1 MTDSSF
7 RSAVINQDMQACQKF
22 YSQNLSGTEL
32 VQILNDLLF
41 CSVSV
46 KQSTIQD
53 LHPVCVLNSIKNLIG
68 DDREN
73 PSKLLLEFAS
83 NYLCGFEFRDDDET
97 QLDDVVRDGI
107 GLTAFLGDL
116 EDACQQGEWKNLQK
130 LTAKTFMASDRSRGT
145 MDAFA
150 ELALQDC
157 ERNAIFIFHLL
168 RAYQFQEIKEDNWAF
183 TKCILEWM
191 YGKELPEPH
200 YQADSSPSE
209 VHDLVI
215 ESGDLSLLGAVSR
228 LWEGDYV
235 RIRGY
240 QREISHWC
248 SQNIFTTLNIKPS
261 LNHWLLKDKKRKFI
275 HQAETIVKSQK
286 SQSEKANALVILEAV
301 RSLYKTTSPTQF
313 GILGARLDQLIR

>member
-22 YSQNLSGTEL
+22 YSQNLSSAEL

-46 KQSTIQD
+46 KQSTVKD

-83 NYLCGFEFRDDDET
+83 NYLCDFEFRDDDQT

-116 EDACQQGEWKNLQK
+116 EDACQIGEWEDLQN
-130 LTAKTFMASDRSRGT
+130 LTAKTFIASDRSRGT

-157 ERNAIFIFHLL
+157 ERNAIFVFHLL
-168 RAYQFQEIKEDNWAF
+168 RAYQFQEVKEDNWAF
-183 TKCILEWM
+183 TKCILEWLH
-191 YGKELPEPH
+191 GKVLPEPND
-200 YQADSSPSE
+200 QTDSSPSE
-209 VHDLVI
+209 VHGLVI

-228 LWEGDYV
+228 LWDGDYV

-248 SQNIFTTLNIKPS
+248 SQVFSTTLNIKPN
-261 LNHWLLKDKKRKFI
+261 LNHWLLQDEKRKFI
-275 HQAETIVKSQK
+275 HEAETIVNNQK
-286 SQSEKANALVILEAV
+286 SQSEKANTLVILEAV
-301 RSLYKTTSPTQF
+301 RSLLKTTSPTQF